1 MDVFFI
7 LFYLKSSMALILC
20 ILTISGTSRDNVTSD
35 CHVDVIVNDVKLY
48 QNASA
53 DDTGGANDDYSNW
66 TFSLTP
72 KYTTIKEGANK
83 ITAKFSCNSN
93 DSVAS
98 SFYSVNVTGVLPR
111 TLKGQGQVETAAAAI
126 TN

>member
-35 CHVDVIVNDVKLY
+35 CHVNVIINDVKLY

-53 DDTGGANDDYSNW
+53 ADTGGANDDYSNW
-66 TFSLTP
+66 TFSLAP

-93 DSVAS
+93 DGVAS
-98 SFYSVNVTGVLPR
+98 SFYSVNVTGVLPSSNNK
-111 TLKGQGQVETAAAAI
+111 LI
-126 TN
+126 YYC